1 MGSPIEKVNSPSP
14 DAPFGFE
21 ISKDNDGYISL
32 TDLWKAA
39 GSNENNRPAHWMQI
53 DETKGFIKAVEKI
66 FKYTPDVHL
75 KSNKSKGGL
84 KPLLKSKRGK
94 YGGTYAHEQ
103 IALEYAQYL
112 DPALAVYV
120 NNLFLNPDAAVNH
133 HVNFWKSKG
142 KSDTWIDE
150 RLLGISQR
158 KQFTGVLK
166 THGVVGDG
174 YRDCTNSIYK
184 SLWGG
189 GADVVRLKKQLP
201 NTSNTREHMSAV
213 ELSAVRFAETIAQ
226 DTIEK
231 QNANGNVECAKICEK
246 ASYVVARSIREMK
259 D

>member
-1 MGSPIEKVNSPSP
+1 MVNSLEKTEDVPCI
-14 DAPFGFE
+14 APFGFE

-39 GSNENNRPAHWMQI
+39 GSPQNKRPVDWTVT
-53 DETKGFIKAVEKI
+53 DEAKAFIKVLDRILNAGENGNK
-66 FKYTPDVHL
+66 KLD
-75 KSNKSKGGL
+75 KSKSGL

-112 DPALAVYV
+112 DSALAVYV

-142 KSDTWIDE
+142 KSDAWIDE

-184 SLWGG
+184 NLWGG

-201 NTSNTREHMSAV
+201 NASNTREHMSAV

-231 QNANGNVECAKICEK
+231 QNANGNAECVKICEK

-259 D
+259 E